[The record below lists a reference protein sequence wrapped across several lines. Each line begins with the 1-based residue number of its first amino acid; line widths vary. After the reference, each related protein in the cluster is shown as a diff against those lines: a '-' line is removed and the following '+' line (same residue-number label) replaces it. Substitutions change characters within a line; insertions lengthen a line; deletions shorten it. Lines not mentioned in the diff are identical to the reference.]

1 MIESSIFNESKRLR
15 SMGLSWD
22 EISEELNKT
31 LDLNL
36 SPDTYRK
43 KFTEMMKGYEIAREE
58 FKNSLSSDEAEAIKK
73 QTLELKKER
82 VKIADERRGLN
93 LLIRELSRAEVYEEK
108 FKEALMEATNIHTVE
123 KVSVKQY
130 DKEALLMISDAH
142 VGAQCDNTWNRY
154 NLEIF
159 HIRLNTLISETIERA
174 KLYGVKKLHVVD
186 LGDAIEGLI
195 HVTTRIDNVVD
206 VVEQTKIYAE
216 AFTKAIEI
224 LSESFEEVHVHMTR
238 GNHSRVSPN
247 KKDSVDKESFEDII
261 AWFTEANIKG
271 MANVFYHENTIHD
284 EIILMNV
291 LGHKIVG
298 VHGHKHNPQTVD
310 KVMSTMLGY
319 NPDYILMGHRH
330 HLSEREDSGIEVIQ
344 NASMKGV
351 DEYAISIGKVGKAGQ
366 KLLVFDEKGRYS
378 THNIVF

>member
-1 MIESSIFNESKRLR
+1 MIDANIFKESKRLR
-15 SMGLSWD
+15 EMGLSWD
-22 EISEELNKT
+22 DISETLNQQFALT
-31 LDLNL
+31 F
-36 SPDTYRK
+36 SADTYRK
-43 KFTEMMKGYEIAREE
+43 KFSEMLKGYEIAREE
-58 FKNSLSSDEAEAIKK
+58 FKNSLSTDEADNIKK

-82 VKIADERRGLN
+82 VKISDERRGLN

-108 FKEALMEATNIHTVE
+108 FKEALMEATNIYTVE
-123 KVSVKQY
+123 KVALKQY
-130 DKEALLMISDAH
+130 EKEALLMISDAH
-142 VGAQCDNTWNRY
+142 VGAQCDNTWNQY
-154 NLEIF
+154 DLAIF
-159 HIRLNTLISETIERA
+159 HVRLNTLISETIERA

-216 AFTKAIEI
+216 AFSEAIEI
-224 LSESFEEVHVHMTR
+224 LAEHFEEVHVHMTR

-261 AWFTEANIKG
+261 AWFTETKIKG
-271 MANVFYHENTIHD
+271 IPNAFYHDNVVHD
-284 EIILMNV
+284 EIILMDV

-310 KVMSTMLGY
+310 KVMATMLGY

-366 KLLVFDEKGRYS
+366 KLLVFDKNGRYS